1 MAVKK
6 LSKWILP
13 AIIVIT
19 LAVIGINVP
28 RLFSPAPGMI
38 AIATGGI
45 EGVVLGMAI
54 VMGIGLLF
62 GNEEDTDEMN
72 KKKDRSKRK
81 KIGRTKE
88 KTANTYS
95 FEKKKEAKNII
106 SNNKSQPVKS
116 IFKLDEGEEP
126 IKTRSTSQSQ
136 PVKSIFK
143 LDDEEEPVKTRST
156 SQNQPVKSIFKLD
169 DEEEPVK
176 TRPTSQSQP
185 IKSIFKLDDDEDID
199 RKKTYHLNKTM
210 HKNPVIFKAPNNN
223 NTPITKNNL
232 YVNEEQMIQDMKKRL
247 EQLKQTLIE
256 TQKHADELLESLN
269 RIAEDQKDSYPKIK
283 TKL

>member
-156 SQNQPVKSIFKLD
+156 SQ
-169 DEEEPVK
+169 
-176 TRPTSQSQP
+176 SQP

-210 HKNPVIFKAPNNN
+210 HKNPVIFKAPNNNNNN